1 MNSYMGHFLWNNTE
15 DKHRYHLA
23 SWQLVSQK
31 KEEGGLGILD
41 LRSLNLALLASW
53 IFRYQLHK
61 NAIWVK
67 IVDSKYKTSDP
78 NIFRCPDLGSSPF
91 WKGVL

>member
-1 MNSYMGHFLWNNTE
+1 MNSYMEHFLWNNT

-91 WKGVL
+91 LKGVL